1 MEDAIRNRVEE
12 SGLIQLDLSALLS
25 RRPLRD
31 IDIAPQLWQGLAIRE
46 QEFRA
51 WLNDLEVAAFDGAD
65 VAIHCSADAIVPE
78 WVWMLVTTALQGHAS
93 SVHVCAPRDL
103 KAAVLARIAEEL
115 DPEEYRG
122 KRVVVKG
129 CGLDAGAGPAV
140 RLVERLTARG
150 EVADVR
156 RAVQHGSRVQVA
168 LRSCAKHRGSAEYP
182 RLIWRSHVDR

>member
-12 SGLIQLDLSALLS
+12 SGLVQLDLSALLS
-25 RRPLRD
+25 SRPLRD

-46 QEFRA
+46 QEFRT
-51 WLNDLEVAAFDGAD
+51 WLKALDCTVYDGAD

-78 WVWMLVTTALQGHAS
+78 WVWMLVTASLQGHAR
-93 SVHVCAPRDL
+93 SVHVCAPQHL

-122 KRVVVKG
+122 QRVVVKG

-140 RLVERLTARG
+140 RLVERLQPVVKSLMFG
-150 EVADVR
+150 EPCSTVPVYK
-156 RAVQHGSRVQVA
+156 SR
-168 LRSCAKHRGSAEYP
+168 
-182 RLIWRSHVDR
+182 